1 MYIYFDNQGKQK
13 AVIPHGEIPREGSA
27 LNIYVC
33 LPYDFWSSKNKTD
46 GNYSKTIELIYPDKS
61 ISVAM
66 SPIYNIADE
75 VVMEGEEATFLKQY
89 ACEPTYDF
97 MEGGAYL
104 RYHWSLNGEEVKAGK
119 ITAIIKFAATDDT
132 IINGTVQIFVE
143 KTYYDAKRTA
153 EEKILIKYDD
163 IIKEIGNVKTSKVDK
178 NTKIAGLEIQ
188 DGINAEDLNKALS
201 GGMKQSYRREIE
213 FTVADYSGDNIVYQ
227 ATNETVPEKL
237 FDGANYTLKF
247 KISSQSNYPILREK
261 SNLSKTVIINKLGD
275 ISFSVVGKNFT
286 AGQEGTCTLFEF
298 ANGFAPLDKDSIFMT
313 ATYTNGR
320 FILDEF
326 GVSQNFQIMPGE
338 VIYKLRIEDKLPN
351 NGYIYCSKDFN
362 PSTAPDASQEWDG
375 TATNKT
381 DWLRKGRIYQ
391 IVPHSNSFPDIKNLG
406 IVAISKPDEGNY
418 IESQI
423 FAINDKGNIILLPH
437 TTKPTQ
443 SPREGLS
450 VPLRQDDNL
459 WTKDYPDDTAFTE
472 ITDNQHLVMPKKY
485 IDDNLAK
492 KLSLKPID
500 TTTIELPDGKKLI
513 IGGDFEVTKNL
524 SVLKDLTV
532 KENATIEK
540 DLTVVG
546 NLTVTGT
553 TTTINSTTLQ
563 IKDKLLEIAK
573 DNITALTSPA
583 GFFVRNADGTN
594 NYGIVFDNSG
604 KLYYGK
610 IVLDEDGNVSTT
622 SQLTSLDEKFES
634 INEEIDSLRFQ
645 EYNTST
651 FDQVYVKTKDGE
663 KALYNVTKG
672 VEENSVAMRGTDGR
686 VKVGNAFSP
695 ATPTDYDTESYQ
707 GRIFDNE
714 QKPSALNLECAN
726 ALLKDKIAR
735 NADIQNPSTLSKAG
749 GAISY
754 DKDAKFI
761 TPEYVNIAVKKAL
774 CGTKRLGT
782 ETSAEYANTALSDEE
797 KDLACDILGALRNN
811 IAPGEGKY
819 VLIEKVITGYT
830 VLETAPEDFT
840 TNYASYY
847 KTNGKA
853 RNDVDFNYVALTE
866 AETFET
872 GKYYSKTTG
881 TTNIFRFGE
890 SGKEPDG
897 TPYAFKHIFVNF
909 ENSNTTLGV
918 WDPIHFYVG
927 NLPTDAIYYGGLGL
941 GVQTNKSQVNADMQG
956 NAVNIYGM
964 ALTSENTA
972 TKFQFRKREILSETN
987 PVLDGIR
994 IHSLP
999 ADTTVLIYG
1008 VRAKDVGDVPSGGGL
1023 TEDEVN
1029 TLIDAKTADFAKK
1042 SSENT
1047 FAETQ
1052 TFNKNIYVNGDII
1065 QNGASYSTHAEKLY
1079 TKKDFIILRD
1089 GSTTALGSG
1098 NAGLVALNYADKNGF
1113 LNGGLVY
1120 DGNGYARVGDISFT
1134 YTALETKPTY
1144 ANAIGLYYL
1153 SNGNYIEITQ
1163 SSVSETQYGNI
1174 TAVYEQHIDASQ
1186 AQTIATRSNDT
1197 DLTDQHILIW
1207 NETTKQLIDSGKT
1220 VADFVAAKKAYDN
1233 PSAMP
1238 NDTLSVKAYCTTTQ
1252 KDASG
1257 NVTENPFDV
1266 CSVSD
1271 SGANAAIARYDEN
1284 GQLTVTKDPT
1294 SDNHLVRKAYADS
1307 LKLYKHTISAFDDAV
1322 GSTAVSIVFLS
1333 HKSTAFESEDELR
1346 NAGLNYF
1353 NMILSVRL
1361 QNIGIYSV
1369 GDVTADH
1376 TGSTGET
1383 LSFNG
1388 SYISGISDLTMSNGS
1403 IYSISAGQLSNFSD
1417 TVEEIG

>member
-13 AVIPHGEIPREGSA
+13 AVIPHGEVPREGSA

-104 RYHWSLNGEEVKAGK
+104 RYHWTLNGEEVKAGK

-163 IIKEIGNVKTSKVDK
+163 IIKEIGKVKTSKVDK

-213 FTVADYSGDNIVYQ
+213 FAVADFSGDNIVYQ

-247 KISSQSNYPILREK
+247 KILSQSNYPILREE

-326 GVSQNFQIMPGE
+326 GVSQNFQIETEELVDRNLLQWDAANNKIIDAGKTVSDFVPKIVPSGRYW
-338 VIYKLRIEDKLPN
+338 VYTQRPLGIEDNP
-351 NGYIYCSKDFN
+351 GGIEMISYSSYILVNTIAYRGKDGVLRGA
-362 PSTAPDASQEWDG
+362 TAPLAQQ
-375 TATNKT
+375 T
-381 DWLRKGRIYQ
+381 DL
-391 IVPHSNSFPDIKNLG
+391 DL
-406 IVAISKPDEGNY
+406 
-418 IESQI
+418 
-423 FAINDKGNIILLPH
+423 INRGEL
-437 TTKPTQ
+437 
-443 SPREGLS
+443 
-450 VPLRQDDNL
+450 
-459 WTKDYPDDTAFTE
+459 TE
-472 ITDNQHLVMPKKY
+472 KLND
-485 IDDNLAK
+485 

-513 IGGDFEVTKNL
+513 IVGDFEVTKNL
-524 SVLKDLTV
+524 SVL
-532 KENATIEK
+532 K

-573 DNITALTSPA
+573 DNIAALTSPA

-610 IVLDEDGNVSTT
+610 IVLDEDGNVSNT

-663 KALYNVTKG
+663 KALYNVTKD

-695 ATPTDYDTESYQ
+695 AIPTDYDTENYQ

-726 ALLKDKIAR
+726 ALFKDKIAR

-782 ETSAEYANTALSDEE
+782 ETSAEYVNTALSDEE
-797 KDLACDILGALRNN
+797 KDLACNVLGAARTAGTWDEGLR
-811 IAPGEGKY
+811 
-819 VLIEKVITGYT
+819 
-830 VLETAPEDFT
+830 
-840 TNYASYY
+840 
-847 KTNGKA
+847 
-853 RNDVDFNYVALTE
+853 
-866 AETFET
+866 
-872 GKYYSKTTG
+872 
-881 TTNIFRFGE
+881 
-890 SGKEPDG
+890 
-897 TPYAFKHIFVNF
+897 
-909 ENSNTTLGV
+909 
-918 WDPIHFYVG
+918 
-927 NLPTDAIYYGGLGL
+927 
-941 GVQTNKSQVNADMQG
+941 
-956 NAVNIYGM
+956 
-964 ALTSENTA
+964 
-972 TKFQFRKREILSETN
+972 
-987 PVLDGIR
+987 
-994 IHSLP
+994 
-999 ADTTVLIYG
+999 
-1008 VRAKDVGDVPSGGGL
+1008 
-1023 TEDEVN
+1023 
-1029 TLIDAKTADFAKK
+1029 
-1042 SSENT
+1042 
-1047 FAETQ
+1047 
-1052 TFNKNIYVNGDII
+1052 
-1065 QNGASYSTHAEKLY
+1065 
-1079 TKKDFIILRD
+1079 
-1089 GSTTALGSG
+1089 
-1098 NAGLVALNYADKNGF
+1098 
-1113 LNGGLVY
+1113 
-1120 DGNGYARVGDISFT
+1120 
-1134 YTALETKPTY
+1134 
-1144 ANAIGLYYL
+1144 
-1153 SNGNYIEITQ
+1153 Q
-1163 SSVSETQYGNI
+1163 S
-1174 TAVYEQHIDASQ
+1174 
-1186 AQTIATRSNDT
+1186 
-1197 DLTDQHILIW
+1197 
-1207 NETTKQLIDSGKT
+1207 
-1220 VADFVAAKKAYDN
+1220 
-1233 PSAMP
+1233 
-1238 NDTLSVKAYCTTTQ
+1238 
-1252 KDASG
+1252 
-1257 NVTENPFDV
+1257 
-1266 CSVSD
+1266 
-1271 SGANAAIARYDEN
+1271 IARY
-1284 GQLTVTKDPT
+1284 VST
-1294 SDNHLVRKAYADS
+1294 S
-1307 LKLYKHTISAFDDAV
+1307 
-1322 GSTAVSIVFLS
+1322 
-1333 HKSTAFESEDELR
+1333 
-1346 NAGLNYF
+1346 
-1353 NMILSVRL
+1353 ILE
-1361 QNIGIYSV
+1361 G
-1369 GDVTADH
+1369 
-1376 TGSTGET
+1376 
-1383 LSFNG
+1383 
-1388 SYISGISDLTMSNGS
+1388 
-1403 IYSISAGQLSNFSD
+1403 
-1417 TVEEIG
+1417 